1 MSKANGFVSFNCVP
15 VRTGLV
21 AIGGQVKHTCLLIE
35 IWVSLWLADTE
46 WGGTRTQ
53 GELKEK
59 LVHGTLV
66 VFRQSERL
74 WYLRYDTPG
83 EPPYSVTMKTY
94 WATGRTHVYTLQV
107 DM

>member
-15 VRTGLV
+15 VRTCLV
-21 AIGGQVKHTCLLIE
+21 AIGGQVKHTCVLIE
-35 IWVSLWLADTE
+35 IWVSLWLAVTE
-46 WGGTRTQ
+46 C
-53 GELKEK
+53 GELEHKGK
-59 LVHGTLV
+59 LVPGTLV

-94 WATGRTHVYTLQV
+94 WATGRTHLSTLQV
-107 DM
+107 GM